1 LRYSN
6 SVYNVL
12 SSSVY
17 TVQSS
22 TVFNGASFIK
32 SYCTLFVKL
41 LEYGRTGLLGLCLLD
56 LVIQKREDVVDEL
69 LLVDEHELGE
79 PDLLNAQPV
88 PGLNH

>member
-1 LRYSN
+1 M
-6 SVYNVL
+6 YNVL

-22 TVFNGASFIK
+22 TVYNGASFIK

-69 LLVDEHELGE
+69 LLQTHKQFLK
-79 PDLLNAQPV
+79 AQIYV
-88 PGLNH
+88 LSGK